1 MRLAEGRVISDTGMV
16 PRKPDGQP
24 PGRRPLTDDE
34 LADQLLGKAQAEGVE
49 MFGDLHR
56 VGRCHGLAPAR

>member
-1 MRLAEGRVISDTGMV
+1 MV